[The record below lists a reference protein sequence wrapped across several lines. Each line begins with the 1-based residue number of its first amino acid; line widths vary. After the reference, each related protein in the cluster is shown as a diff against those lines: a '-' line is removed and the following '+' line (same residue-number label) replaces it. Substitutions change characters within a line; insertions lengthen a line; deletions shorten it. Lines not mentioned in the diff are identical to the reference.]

1 MTQLTCT
8 GAGPSAAAAPGPFTG
23 AYDAIAN
30 LVHIYEPARCT
41 LSAYSGNALVRLRR
55 ASDDAESDFS
65 HVSAANPELDTAA
78 ITAWLGGAAGY
89 VVTIY
94 DQKGGNNITQDTA
107 ANQPLYVANAKNG
120 HAGGRFDGSDY
131 VAGAFTGA
139 LSQPFSVYTCAQLD
153 AAVIDDDI
161 AYRLCDGNTTTN
173 RIILTKRFSTTP
185 NSWNIYAGTD
195 VIGGAA
201 SSDWL
206 VWSALFN
213 GASSEFW
220 LNAVSEATGN
230 AGANNAYG
238 LTLGAQYDGELPW
251 KGYIVNLIIC
261 DPSHSDAQRG
271 DMQTAI
277 NSYWAAY

>member
-8 GAGPSAAAAPGPFTG
+8 GAGRSAGGSGAFTG

-30 LVHIYEPARCT
+30 LVHVYEPARCT

-78 ITAWLGGAAGY
+78 IAAWAGGAAY
-89 VVTIY
+89 IVTIY
-94 DQKGGNNITQDTA
+94 DQKGSDDITQDTA

-120 HAGGRFDGSDY
+120 HAGGSFDGSDY
-131 VAGAFTGA
+131 VFGEFTFTGA
-139 LSQPFSVYTCAQLD
+139 LSQPFSVYVCAQLD
-153 AAVIDDDI
+153 AASVNDDI
-161 AYRLCDGNTTTN
+161 IYRLCDGNNALN
-173 RIILTKRFSTTP
+173 RMILTKRGATNP
-185 NSWNIYAGTD
+185 DSWNIYAGAD
-195 VIGGAA
+195 VIGGVA

-206 VWSALFN
+206 IWSALFN

-220 LNAVSEATGN
+220 LNAVSNATGN
-230 AGANNAYG
+230 AGLQNANG
-238 LTLGAQYDGELPW
+238 LTLGAQYNGNSCW

-261 DPSHSDAQRG
+261 DPSHSNAQRG